1 MSVNVVKDGKL
12 KKVAGAEGVTITSIE
27 QTGTSS
33 VSGGTNTI
41 TCTLSDG
48 STQTFIITNGTSV
61 LPLGRP
67 ETTVAGMIWIE
78 QT

>member
-27 QTGTSS
+27 QTATSS

-48 STQTFIITNGTSV
+48 SIQTFTITNGTSV
-61 LPLGRP
+61 IPLSRP
-67 ETTVAGMIWIE
+67 ETPVAGMIWIE